1 MGKMLYEAAFQ
12 GEGSMNAL
20 LKQFI
25 WLSGQIKEKKNEERI
40 QLRNVSFSNFSTTF
54 RDLPF
59 MPQGRLLH
67 LGTGIGYPG
76 WNKKIFAT
84 QQLTQWINS
93 MTVLIN

>member
-40 QLRNVSFSNFSTTF
+40 QLRNVIGKKN
-54 RDLPF
+54 
-59 MPQGRLLH
+59 
-67 LGTGIGYPG
+67 LGKHCPPLTRHFT
-76 WNKKIFAT
+76 IFVWT
-84 QQLTQWINS
+84 LWLSPT
-93 MTVLIN
+93 